1 MAKYTGPK
9 CKQSRRHGVDLFLK
23 SRARPLESKCHWE
36 KAPGQHGET
45 RQRRVSDYALQLRE
59 KQKLRFTYGVLERQF
74 RRYYEKAA
82 RRKGAT
88 GGNLLKILESRLDN
102 VTYRMGFGSTRAEA
116 RQLVGHK
123 GITVNGKVVSI
134 PSYQVRANDV
144 VAVRQKS
151 QKQVRIQD
159 ALTVAEQYGFPDWVD
174 VDAKKMQGVLKYV
187 PERGDLPPDINE
199 SLVVALYSK

>member
-9 CKQSRRHGVDLFLK
+9 SSRADATASILLK
-23 SRARPLESKCHWE
+23 SRARPWSPSATGKRRPGSTGDSP
-36 KAPGQHGET
+36 APGVGLCVAT
-45 RQRRVSDYALQLRE
+45 RE
-59 KQKLRFTYGVLERQF
+59 KQKLRFTYGVLEQQF
-74 RRYYEKAA
+74 RRYYEQAA
-82 RRKGAT
+82 RRKGGT
-88 GGNLLKILESRLDN
+88 GENLLKILESRLDN
-102 VTYRMGFGSTRAEA
+102 VTYRMGFGCTRAEA

-134 PSYQVRANDV
+134 PSYQVRANDI
-144 VAVRQKS
+144 VAVRQTS